1 MEQILKILLLFL
13 IPVSAHSDIVV
24 FNGNPVDIVWSEYG
38 EEYEYM
44 VEIYQYK
51 SEEEILFYTSDWMLE
66 SSIQVE
72 IEEEGSYIWRVY
84 IKEIGKVCSDDHQCF
99 NIETGYFDF
108 YFPPSIPE
116 KPPLIPDEEI
126 GEKVVDLNPPVGE
139 ILGATTEYIAKEEFK
154 PKKED
159 KEESMD
165 VEKRSG
171 ANECTYSYI
180 MSKKKYILDGCN
192 IALPSISES
201 TYSKY
206 NDQYVVSSKGK
217 YQNTLTIHINDIV
230 CSKFDLLHPS
240 TWFGCEEN
248 VVNRHEC
255 MVDLDHEVYFFN
267 KGVVSPTN
275 FVFNRETFEISKVLS
290 NLPTA
295 LVFKGYFSLRHS
307 GEWLDQEL
315 VFKKKTSFTEIEAPT
330 SGIYSFPFKRLIPVN
345 QWHGCTRYQCPHAGI
360 DFASGKEKIYASGD
374 GVVVSA
380 KQSTPYSECG
390 NSGKAIVLELDTGQ
404 YMSYMHLSN
413 IRVRSGD
420 IVKRGD
426 LLAVS
431 GNTGTFNCQPLGYHL
446 HFELREGRW
455 QASHID
461 PVPYIDID
469 WNLIHTNKKDIFPG
483 RLSGDNPHPSF

>member
-1 MEQILKILLLFL
+1 MEQLLKILLLFL
-13 IPVSAHSDIVV
+13 IPISAHSDIVV
-24 FNGNPVDIVWSEYG
+24 FNGNPVEIVWSEYG
-38 EEYEYM
+38 EGYEYM

-51 SEEEILFYTSDWMLE
+51 SEEELLIYTSEWILE
-66 SSIQVE
+66 SSVQVE
-72 IEEEGSYIWRVY
+72 IWEEGSYIWRVY
-84 IKEIGKVCSDDHQCF
+84 IKEIGKECDEEHQCF

-116 KPPLIPDEEI
+116 KPPLIVEE
-126 GEKVVDLNPPVGE
+126 EVVELDPPVGE
-139 ILGATTEYIAKEEFK
+139 ILGVTTEYVAKDEFK
-154 PKKED
+154 PEEED
-159 KEESMD
+159 KEE
-165 VEKRSG
+165 VEEEGES
-171 ANECTYSYI
+171 NECSYSYI
-180 MSKKKYILDGCN
+180 LSKKKYILDKCTVD
-192 IALPSISES
+192 LPSISES

-206 NDQYVVSSKGK
+206 NEQYVVSSQGT
-217 YQNTLTIHINDIV
+217 YQDTLTIHINDIV

-248 VVNRHEC
+248 VVNRHEYK
-255 MVDLDHEVYFFN
+255 VDLNHEVYFFN
-267 KGVVSPTN
+267 NGIIPPTN
-275 FVFNRETFEISKVLS
+275 YSFSKNSFEISKVLS
-290 NLPTA
+290 SLPTD
-295 LVFKGYFSLRHS
+295 LIFKGYFSLKHR

-315 VFKKKTSFTEIEAPT
+315 VFKKSTSFEEVEDSS

-360 DFASGKEKIYASGD
+360 DFASGKDNIYASGD
-374 GVVVSA
+374 GMVVSA

-390 NSGKAIVLELDTGQ
+390 NSGKAIVLKLDTGQ
-404 YMSYMHLSN
+404 YMSYMHLDS
-413 IRVRSGD
+413 IRVKSED
-420 IVKRGD
+420 VVKRGD

-431 GNTGTFNCQPLGYHL
+431 GNTGTYNCQALGYHL